1 MHPNDTYRATPT
13 RRRETKTIRVGARQ
27 RSASSPPPCSL
38 SRWSLSISYLRI
50 SSQKQT
56 HLILERGGYGFI
68 PNPSDDAAMSE
79 DIREAGTRLE
89 NHIQENSVCTW
100 RMICWGCK
108 HLYSSMQ
115 FTQLDVKHENICVCV
130 QCNER
135 FISCWRRETPHGK
148 LLQFLVT
155 DATKEDVYIRFW
167 CRTRKSTRKLQ
178 NPIKAE
184 YLSSISGSF
193 FNLWLKRPLTAETR
207 SGG

>member
-27 RSASSPPPCSL
+27 RSASSPSPCSL

-68 PNPSDDAAMSE
+68 PNPSDDAAVSE

-135 FISCWRRETPHGK
+135 FISCWRRETPHGETAAVSGYWWHK
-148 LLQFLVT
+148 GRWIYTILV
-155 DATKEDVYIRFW
+155 
-167 CRTRKSTRKLQ
+167 Q
-178 NPIKAE
+178 NQEVNQEAAKPNQSWIFE
-184 YLSSISGSF
+184 
-193 FNLWLKRPLTAETR
+193 FNIWFYF
-207 SGG
+207 

>member
-68 PNPSDDAAMSE
+68 PNPSDDAAVSE

-135 FISCWRRETPHGK
+135 FISCWRRETPHGETAAVSGYWCHK
-148 LLQFLVT
+148 GRWIYTILV
-155 DATKEDVYIRFW
+155 
-167 CRTRKSTRKLQ
+167 Q
-178 NPIKAE
+178 NQEVNQEAAKPNQSWIFE
-184 YLSSISGSF
+184 
-193 FNLWLKRPLTAETR
+193 FNIWFYF
-207 SGG
+207 

>member
-1 MHPNDTYRATPT
+1 
-13 RRRETKTIRVGARQ
+13 
-27 RSASSPPPCSL
+27 
-38 SRWSLSISYLRI
+38 
-50 SSQKQT
+50 
-56 HLILERGGYGFI
+56 
-68 PNPSDDAAMSE
+68 MSE

-155 DATKEDVYIRFW
+155 DATKE
-167 CRTRKSTRKLQ
+167 

-207 SGG
+207 SDG